1 MSISACLTHFFI
13 LLPLIPLPAP
23 TLLVYL
29 FFSHSLPLSLSL
41 LFLVP
46 SASSFLHILILIH
59 IHIHIH
65 TLLCLKKIHFVLAGI
80 FSFQKGIL
88 FPLLYPSASL
98 LFLNVCVVQRVRN
111 TLCIC
116 VCVGRN
122 KNWSSLLYS
131 LSFGVWICVEWV
143 ILELL
148 IPLLLPLP
156 PPPPPRL
163 LLLLLVNLIQTTKAS
178 STRQR
183 LVTKSTMEGYYCT
196 ICTWTY
202 ISAITTPIT
211 SI

>member
-1 MSISACLTHFFI
+1 MSHTFFHSFAAYSTTSTYFTCLFIFF
-13 LLPLIPLPAP
+13 PFTP
-23 TLLVYL
+23 T
-29 FFSHSLPLSLSL
+29 LSLSSVPCPFC
-41 LFLVP
+41 FLVFAYTYTH
-46 SASSFLHILILIH
+46 SHSHSHS
-59 IHIHIH
+59 H
-65 TLLCLKKIHFVLAGI
+65 TLMPEKIHFVLAGI